1 MAHNEGLL
9 TSASPQALMANQPA
23 PAQAPDP
30 AAEGELAAATP
41 EEQAVYD
48 KFMDNAFNI
57 VYDEKAMP
65 DFIKSIQGDGDP
77 VTGLASATLTV
88 LERLEE
94 SAEQALGKPADRSM
108 MMAVQEEITEDL
120 ANLSRASG
128 QHEFSEQEIG
138 NANNVAALNY
148 GQNLQKAGKL
158 NDQESLDEFM
168 ALVEAD
174 KAGALD
180 SVMQGINGEVP
191 ADG

>member
-9 TSASPQALMANQPA
+9 ASASPQALMANQPE
-23 PAQAPDP
+23 PAQAP
-30 AAEGELAAATP
+30 ATEGELVAVTP

-77 VTGLASATLTV
+77 VNGLASATLTV

-138 NANNVAALNY
+138 NANNIAALNY

-191 ADG
+191 ANG

>member
-9 TSASPQALMANQPA
+9 ASASPQALMANQPA
-23 PAQAPDP
+23 PAQAP
-30 AAEGELAAATP
+30 AAEGEMVAVTP

-65 DFIKSIQGDGDP
+65 DFIKSIQGDGKP
-77 VTGLASATLTV
+77 VEGLASATLTV

-120 ANLSRASG
+120 ANLSRVSG

-138 NANNVAALNY
+138 NANNIAALNY

-191 ADG
+191 ANG